1 MITFEYRIELDYAQI
16 LRLMCRLLK
25 KWYRETDYNK
35 INKNDIESALLYA
48 INTDYDLQEFDNF
61 DENFE
66 IITQELKTYIKENNI
81 EGELEQTIGHLL

>member
-35 INKNDIESALLYA
+35 INKNDIESALLYT